1 MEAGLPNAK
10 GSAGGATCEGISPGA
25 TTSALYATKTS
36 SGRAAGSGGG
46 SMTFYLDL
54 SRNNAIYGSSST
66 VQPPALTSRY
76 YVKY

>member
-1 MEAGLPNAK
+1 MEAGLPNAT
-10 GSAGGATCEGISPGA
+10 GSAGGATCEGISAGA

-54 SRNNAIYGSSST
+54 SRNNAIYGNSDT
-66 VQPPALTSRY
+66 VQPSALSAQFY
-76 YVKY
+76 IKF